1 MVKEDKYIENR
12 FGKVQP
18 FKAPQGYLDNF
29 ADQFMAQLPDQAA
42 KTVKTQHAVWFR
54 MRPAMIA
61 AASVLAVAMT
71 ATVYFAKPFCGP
83 TGTRVHHR
91 SADTESSMSDGSVEE
106 TAFYSMIDNGDIY
119 AILADE

>member
-61 AASVLAVAMT
+61 AASVLAVALT
-71 ATVYFAKPFCGP
+71 ATVYFAKPFAGQQEQVF
-83 TGTRVHHR
+83 TT
-91 SADTESSMSDGSVEE
+91 DQQTEGSMSDGSVEE

>member
-1 MVKEDKYIENR
+1 MVKEDKYIENQ

-29 ADQFMAQLPDQAA
+29 ANQFMAQLPDQAA
-42 KTVKTQHAVWFR
+42 KIVKTQHAVWFR
-54 MRPAMIA
+54 MRPVMIA
-61 AASVLAVAMT
+61 AASVLAVALT
-71 ATVYFAKPFCGP
+71 ATIYFAKPFASQQEQVF
-83 TGTRVHHR
+83 TT
-91 SADTESSMSDGSVEE
+91 DQQTESSMSDGAVEE

>member
-12 FGKVQP
+12 FGKAQP

-29 ADQFMAQLPDQAA
+29 ADQFMAQLPDQTA
-42 KTVKTQHAVWFR
+42 KTVKTQHAIWFR

-61 AASVLAVAMT
+61 AASVLAVALT
-71 ATVYFAKPFCGP
+71 ATVYFAKPFAGQREQ
-83 TGTRVHHR
+83 TFT
-91 SADTESSMSDGSVEE
+91 ADQQTESSMNDGSVEE

>member
-12 FGKVQP
+12 FGKIQP

-29 ADQFMAQLPDQAA
+29 ADQFMAQLPGKAA

-61 AASVLAVAMT
+61 AASVLAVALT
-71 ATVYFAKPFCGP
+71 ATIYFAKPFAGQQEQVF
-83 TGTRVHHR
+83 TT
-91 SADTESSMSDGSVEE
+91 DQQTESSMSDGAVEE

>member
-12 FGKVQP
+12 FGKEQP
-18 FKAPQGYLDNF
+18 FKAPKGYLDNF

-54 MRPAMIA
+54 MRPAKIA
-61 AASVLAVAMT
+61 AASVLAVALT
-71 ATVYFAKPFCGP
+71 ATVYFEKPF
-83 TGTRVHHR
+83 
-91 SADTESSMSDGSVEE
+91 ADQQEQVFTTDQQTESSMSDGAVEE

>member
-42 KTVKTQHAVWFR
+42 KTVKKQHAIWFR
-54 MRPAMIA
+54 KRPAMIA
-61 AASVLAVAMT
+61 AASVLAVALT
-71 ATVYFAKPFCGP
+71 ATIYFAKPFAGQQEQVF
-83 TGTRVHHR
+83 TIDQQ
-91 SADTESSMSDGSVEE
+91 AESSMSDGAVEE

>member
-1 MVKEDKYIENR
+1 MVKEDKYIENQ

-29 ADQFMAQLPDQAA
+29 ANQFMAQLPDQAA

-61 AASVLAVAMT
+61 AASVLAVALT
-71 ATVYFAKPFCGP
+71 ATIYFAKPFAGQQEQVF
-83 TGTRVHHR
+83 TT
-91 SADTESSMSDGSVEE
+91 DQQTESSMSDGSVEE

>member
-12 FGKVQP
+12 FGKEQP
-18 FKAPQGYLDNF
+18 FKAPKGYLDNF

-61 AASVLAVAMT
+61 AASVLAVALT
-71 ATVYFAKPFCGP
+71 ATIYFAKPFAGQQEQVF
-83 TGTRVHHR
+83 TT
-91 SADTESSMSDGSVEE
+91 DQQTESSMSDGSVEE

>member
-42 KTVKTQHAVWFR
+42 KTVKTHHAVWCR

-61 AASVLAVAMT
+61 AASVLAVALT
-71 ATVYFAKPFCGP
+71 ATIYFAKP
-83 TGTRVHHR
+83 
-91 SADTESSMSDGSVEE
+91 SAGQQEQVFTTDQQTESSMSAGSVEE

>member
-18 FKAPQGYLDNF
+18 FKAPQGYLDSF

-61 AASVLAVAMT
+61 AASVLAVVMT
-71 ATVYFAKPFCGP
+71 ATVYFAKPFAGQHEQAF
-83 TGTRVHHR
+83 T
-91 SADTESSMSDGSVEE
+91 ADQQTESNMSDGSVEE

>member
-12 FGKVQP
+12 FGRVQP

-42 KTVKTQHAVWFR
+42 KIVRTQHAIWFR

-71 ATVYFAKPFCGP
+71 ATVYFAKPFSGQREQAF
-83 TGTRVHHR
+83 TT
-91 SADTESSMSDGSVEE
+91 DQQTESSMSDDSVEE
-106 TAFYSMIDNGDIY
+106 TVFFSMIDNGDIY
-119 AILADE
+119 AMLADE

>member
-29 ADQFMAQLPDQAA
+29 ADQVMAQLPDQAA
-42 KTVKTQHAVWFR
+42 KTVKTHHAVWFR

-61 AASVLAVAMT
+61 AASVLAVALA
-71 ATVYFAKPFCGP
+71 ATIYFAKPFAGQQEQVF
-83 TGTRVHHR
+83 TT
-91 SADTESSMSDGSVEE
+91 DQQTESSMSDGSVEE

>member
-1 MVKEDKYIENR
+1 MVKEDKCIENQ

-29 ADQFMAQLPDQAA
+29 ANQFMAQLPDQAA
-42 KTVKTQHAVWFR
+42 KIVKTQHAVWFR

-61 AASVLAVAMT
+61 AASVLAVALT
-71 ATVYFAKPFCGP
+71 ATIYFEKPFAGQQEQEF
-83 TGTRVHHR
+83 TT
-91 SADTESSMSDGSVEE
+91 DQQTESSMSDGSVEE

>member
-42 KTVKTQHAVWFR
+42 KTVKKQHAVWFR
-54 MRPAMIA
+54 MRSAMIA

-71 ATVYFAKPFCGP
+71 ATVYFAKPFVGQQEQVF
-83 TGTRVHHR
+83 T
-91 SADTESSMSDGSVEE
+91 ADQQTESSMSDGSVEE

>member
-42 KTVKTQHAVWFR
+42 KIVKTQHAVWFR

-61 AASVLAVAMT
+61 AASVLAVALT
-71 ATVYFAKPFCGP
+71 ATVYFAKPFAGQQEQVF
-83 TGTRVHHR
+83 TTDLQ
-91 SADTESSMSDGSVEE
+91 SESSMSDGSVEE

>member
-12 FGKVQP
+12 FGKEQP
-18 FKAPQGYLDNF
+18 FKAPKGYLDNF

-42 KTVKTQHAVWFR
+42 KTVKTQHAIWFR

-61 AASVLAVAMT
+61 AASVLAVALT
-71 ATVYFAKPFCGP
+71 ATIYFAKPFAGQQEQVF
-83 TGTRVHHR
+83 TT
-91 SADTESSMSDGSVEE
+91 DQQTESSMSDGSVEE

>member
-61 AASVLAVAMT
+61 AASVLAVALT
-71 ATVYFAKPFCGP
+71 ATFYFAKPFAGQQEQVF
-83 TGTRVHHR
+83 TT
-91 SADTESSMSDGSVEE
+91 DQQTESSMSDGSVEE

>member
-29 ADQFMAQLPDQAA
+29 ADQFMAHLPNQAA

-61 AASVLAVAMT
+61 AASVLAVALT
-71 ATVYFAKPFCGP
+71 ATVYFEKPF
-83 TGTRVHHR
+83 
-91 SADTESSMSDGSVEE
+91 ADQQEQVFTTDQQTESSMSDGSVEE

>member
-42 KTVKTQHAVWFR
+42 KIVKTQHAVWFR

-61 AASVLAVAMT
+61 AASVLAVALT
-71 ATVYFAKPFCGP
+71 ATVYFEKPF
-83 TGTRVHHR
+83 
-91 SADTESSMSDGSVEE
+91 ADQQEQVFTTDQQSESSMSDGSVEE

>member
-61 AASVLAVAMT
+61 AASVLAVALT
-71 ATVYFAKPFCGP
+71 ATIYFAKSFAGQQEQVF
-83 TGTRVHHR
+83 TT
-91 SADTESSMSDGSVEE
+91 DQQTESSMSDGSVEE

>member
-42 KTVKTQHAVWFR
+42 KIVKTQHAVWFR

-61 AASVLAVAMT
+61 AASVLAVALT
-71 ATVYFAKPFCGP
+71 ATVYFAKPFAGQQEQVF
-83 TGTRVHHR
+83 TT
-91 SADTESSMSDGSVEE
+91 DQQTESSMSDGSVEE

>member
-29 ADQFMAQLPDQAA
+29 ADQFMAQLPDQAV

-71 ATVYFAKPFCGP
+71 ATVYFAKPFAGQQEQVF
-83 TGTRVHHR
+83 TT
-91 SADTESSMSDGSVEE
+91 DQQTESSMSDGSVEE

>member
-29 ADQFMAQLPDQAA
+29 ADQFMAQLPDQAV

-61 AASVLAVAMT
+61 AASVLAVALT
-71 ATVYFAKPFCGP
+71 ATVYFAKPFAGQQEQVF
-83 TGTRVHHR
+83 TTDLQ
-91 SADTESSMSDGSVEE
+91 SESSMSDGSVEE

>member
-1 MVKEDKYIENR
+1 MVKEDKYIENQ

-29 ADQFMAQLPDQAA
+29 ANQFMAQLPDQAA
-42 KTVKTQHAVWFR
+42 KIVKTQHAVWFR
-54 MRPAMIA
+54 MRPIMIA
-61 AASVLAVAMT
+61 AAGVLAVALT
-71 ATVYFAKPFCGP
+71 ATIYFAKPFVSQQEQVF
-83 TGTRVHHR
+83 TT
-91 SADTESSMSDGSVEE
+91 DQQTESSMSDGAVEE

>member
-1 MVKEDKYIENR
+1 MVKEDKYIENQ

-29 ADQFMAQLPDQAA
+29 ADQFMAQLPDQAV

-71 ATVYFAKPFCGP
+71 ATVYFAKPFAGQQEQVF
-83 TGTRVHHR
+83 TT
-91 SADTESSMSDGSVEE
+91 DQQTESSMSDGAVEE

>member
-12 FGKVQP
+12 FGKEQP

-29 ADQFMAQLPDQAA
+29 ADQFMAQLPEKAA
-42 KTVKTQHAVWFR
+42 KTVKKQHAIWFR

-71 ATVYFAKPFCGP
+71 ATVYFAKPFAGQREQAF
-83 TGTRVHHR
+83 T
-91 SADTESSMSDGSVEE
+91 SEQQTESGMNDGAVEE
-106 TAFYSMIDNGDIY
+106 TAFYSMIDNADIY

>member
-18 FKAPQGYLDNF
+18 FKAPKGYLDNF

-42 KTVKTQHAVWFR
+42 KTVKTQHGVWFR

-61 AASVLAVAMT
+61 AASVLAVALRLL
-71 ATVYFAKPFCGP
+71 F
-83 TGTRVHHR
+83 
-91 SADTESSMSDGSVEE
+91 
-106 TAFYSMIDNGDIY
+106 
-119 AILADE
+119 ILQSLLRANRNKCSPQISNQKAA

>member
-1 MVKEDKYIENR
+1 MVKEDKYIENQ

-29 ADQFMAQLPDQAA
+29 ANQFMAQLPDQAA
-42 KTVKTQHAVWFR
+42 KIVKTQHAVWFR

-61 AASVLAVAMT
+61 AASVLAVALT
-71 ATVYFAKPFCGP
+71 ATIYFAKPFASQQEQVF
-83 TGTRVHHR
+83 TTDQQ
-91 SADTESSMSDGSVEE
+91 SESSMSDGSVEE

>member
-29 ADQFMAQLPDQAA
+29 ADQFMAQLPEKAA
-42 KTVKTQHAVWFR
+42 KSVKTPHASWFR

-61 AASVLAVAMT
+61 AASVLAVALT
-71 ATVYFAKPFCGP
+71 ATVYFEKPF
-83 TGTRVHHR
+83 
-91 SADTESSMSDGSVEE
+91 ADQQEQVFTTDQQTESSMSDGAVEE

>member
-42 KTVKTQHAVWFR
+42 KIVKTQHAVWFR

-61 AASVLAVAMT
+61 AASVLAVALT
-71 ATVYFAKPFCGP
+71 ATIYFAKPFASQQEQVF
-83 TGTRVHHR
+83 TTDQQ
-91 SADTESSMSDGSVEE
+91 SESSMSDGSVEE

>member
-29 ADQFMAQLPDQAA
+29 ADQFMAQLPDQAV

-71 ATVYFAKPFCGP
+71 ATVYFAKPFAGQQEQVF
-83 TGTRVHHR
+83 TTDRQ
-91 SADTESSMSDGSVEE
+91 TESSMSDGAVEE

>member
-12 FGKVQP
+12 FGKEQP

-29 ADQFMAQLPDQAA
+29 ANQFMAQLPDQAA

-54 MRPAMIA
+54 MRLAMIA
-61 AASVLAVAMT
+61 AASVLAVALM
-71 ATVYFAKPFCGP
+71 ATVYFAKPFAGQQEQVF
-83 TGTRVHHR
+83 TT
-91 SADTESSMSDGSVEE
+91 DQQTESSMSDGAVEE

>member
-1 MVKEDKYIENR
+1 MVKEDKYIENQ

-29 ADQFMAQLPDQAA
+29 ADQFMVQLPDQAA
-42 KTVKTQHAVWFR
+42 KIVKTQHAVWFR
-54 MRPAMIA
+54 MRPAKIA
-61 AASVLAVAMT
+61 AASVLAVALT
-71 ATVYFAKPFCGP
+71 ATVYFAKPFAGQQEQVF
-83 TGTRVHHR
+83 TT
-91 SADTESSMSDGSVEE
+91 DQQTESSMSDGAVEE

>member
-1 MVKEDKYIENR
+1 MVKEDKYIENQ

-61 AASVLAVAMT
+61 AASVLAVALT
-71 ATVYFAKPFCGP
+71 ATIYFAKPFAGQQEQVF
-83 TGTRVHHR
+83 TT
-91 SADTESSMSDGSVEE
+91 DQQTESSMSDGSVEE

>member
-42 KTVKTQHAVWFR
+42 KTLKTQHAVWFR

-71 ATVYFAKPFCGP
+71 ATVYFAMPFAGQREQ
-83 TGTRVHHR
+83 TFTT
-91 SADTESSMSDGSVEE
+91 DQQTESSMSDDSVEE
-106 TAFYSMIDNGDIY
+106 TVFFSMIDNGDIY
-119 AILADE
+119 AMLADE

>member
-29 ADQFMAQLPDQAA
+29 ADQFMDQLPGTAA
-42 KTVKTQHAVWFR
+42 KTVKTQHAIWFR

-71 ATVYFAKPFCGP
+71 ATVYFAKPFAGQQEQVF
-83 TGTRVHHR
+83 TT
-91 SADTESSMSDGSVEE
+91 DQQTESSMSDGSVEE

>member
-12 FGKVQP
+12 FGKEQP

-29 ADQFMAQLPDQAA
+29 ADQFMVQLPDQAA

-54 MRPAMIA
+54 MRPAKIA
-61 AASVLAVAMT
+61 AASVLAVALT
-71 ATVYFAKPFCGP
+71 ATVYFAKPFAGQQEQVF
-83 TGTRVHHR
+83 TTDLQ
-91 SADTESSMSDGSVEE
+91 SESSMSDGSVEE

>member
-29 ADQFMAQLPDQAA
+29 ADQFMAQLPGKKA
-42 KTVKTQHAVWFR
+42 KTVKTQHAVWFK

-61 AASVLAVAMT
+61 AASVLAVALT
-71 ATVYFAKPFCGP
+71 ATIYFAKPFAGQQEQVF
-83 TGTRVHHR
+83 TT
-91 SADTESSMSDGSVEE
+91 DQQTESSMSDGSVEE

>member
-1 MVKEDKYIENR
+1 MVKEDKYIENQ

-29 ADQFMAQLPDQAA
+29 ANQFMAQLPDQAA
-42 KTVKTQHAVWFR
+42 KTVKTQHAIWFR

-61 AASVLAVAMT
+61 AASVLAVALT
-71 ATVYFAKPFCGP
+71 ATVYFEKPF
-83 TGTRVHHR
+83 
-91 SADTESSMSDGSVEE
+91 ADQQEQVFTTDQQTESSMSDGSVEE